1 MRRAIVVVGAAVGVI
16 GLLYWF
22 HLADVVSVSYIASL
36 ALAIFGSAILIGGH
50 QKPAAGAVL
59 SEDDEY
65 R

>member
-1 MRRAIVVVGAAVGVI
+1 MRGAIVVVGAAVGVI
-16 GLLYWF
+16 GLLYWL
-22 HLADVVSVSYIASL
+22 HLADVVSVSYIAL
-36 ALAIFGSAILIGGH
+36 FAIFGSAILIGGH